1 MRWCRSCGGER
12 EAFRRSSKRPDYC
25 RKRESWRGEWRGERK
40 DGGTGLGRVG
50 WVVRWDGSCDGEVVG
65 IHGDGEGGRWG
76 HGTID
81 AVEFVGE
88 ESVTGRG
95 WRENEVLIIGWCGV

>member
-1 MRWCRSCGGER
+1 MFGGTR
-12 EAFRRSSKRPDYC
+12 DGVWFRRSSKGPDYS
-25 RKRESWRGEWRGERK
+25 RKRGGWRCEWWRERE

-50 WVVRWDGSCDGEVVG
+50 RVVRWDGGCDGEVVG
-65 IHGDGEGGRWG
+65 IHGDWESGRWW